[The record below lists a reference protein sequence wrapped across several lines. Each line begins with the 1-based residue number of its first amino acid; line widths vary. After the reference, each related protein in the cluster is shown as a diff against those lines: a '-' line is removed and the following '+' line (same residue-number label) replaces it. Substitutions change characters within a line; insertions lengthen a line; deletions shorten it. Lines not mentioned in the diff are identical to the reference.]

1 MRNIHTNDVIV
12 FEIMSQDFKGLAVSR
27 VNGLHPDYI
36 QVDADQTNIFHCHN
50 TNINKYDFDKI
61 SYSDV
66 IDVVDIKYLKAEVKA
81 ICDYRL
87 AQLNKERKANTN
99 LFNYNIK

>member
-1 MRNIHTNDVIV
+1 MRNISANDVVV

-50 TNINKYDFDKI
+50 NNINKYDFDKI

-66 IDVVDIKYLKAEVKA
+66 IDVVDTKYLKLSDL
-81 ICDYRL
+81 IL
-87 AQLNKERKANTN
+87 ADFPNFIN
-99 LFNYNIK
+99 

>member
-1 MRNIHTNDVIV
+1 MRNISANDVVV

-66 IDVVDIKYLKAEVKA
+66 IDVVDTKYLKLSDL
-81 ICDYRL
+81 IL
-87 AQLNKERKANTN
+87 ADFPNFIN
-99 LFNYNIK
+99 

>member
-27 VNGLHPDYI
+27 VNVLHPDYI

-50 TNINKYDFDKI
+50 SNINKYDNE
-61 SYSDV
+61 
-66 IDVVDIKYLKAEVKA
+66 KYLFGQH
-81 ICDYRL
+81 
-87 AQLNKERKANTN
+87 QLG
-99 LFNYNIK
+99 YNQYFSLS

>member
-66 IDVVDIKYLKAEVKA
+66 IDVVDTKYLKLSDL
-81 ICDYRL
+81 IL
-87 AQLNKERKANTN
+87 ADFPNFIN
-99 LFNYNIK
+99 

>member
-27 VNGLHPDYI
+27 VNVLHPDYI

-50 TNINKYDFDKI
+50 SNINKYDYDKI

-66 IDVVDIKYLKAEVKA
+66 IDVVDAKYLK
-81 ICDYRL
+81 IPDLIL
-87 AQLNKERKANTN
+87 ADFPNFLN
-99 LFNYNIK
+99 

>member
-12 FEIMSQDFKGLAVSR
+12 FEIVSQNFKGLAVSR
-27 VNGLHPDYI
+27 VNVLHPDYI

-66 IDVVDIKYLKAEVKA
+66 IDVVDTKYLKLSDL
-81 ICDYRL
+81 IL
-87 AQLNKERKANTN
+87 ADFPNFIN
-99 LFNYNIK
+99 

>member
-12 FEIMSQDFKGLAVSR
+12 FEIVSQNFKGLAVSR
-27 VNGLHPDYI
+27 VNVLHPDYI

-66 IDVVDIKYLKAEVKA
+66 IAVVDFKYLKLSDL
-81 ICDYRL
+81 IL
-87 AQLNKERKANTN
+87 ADFPNFIN
-99 LFNYNIK
+99 

>member
-12 FEIMSQDFKGLAVSR
+12 FEIISQNFKGLAVSR
-27 VNGLHPDYI
+27 VNVLHPDYI
-36 QVDADQTNIFHCHN
+36 QVDADQTNIFHGHN

-66 IDVVDIKYLKAEVKA
+66 IDVVDTKYLKLSDL
-81 ICDYRL
+81 IL
-87 AQLNKERKANTN
+87 ADFPNFLN
-99 LFNYNIK
+99 

>member
-12 FEIMSQDFKGLAVSR
+12 FEIMSQDVKGLAVSR

-66 IDVVDIKYLKAEVKA
+66 IDVVDTKYLKLSDL
-81 ICDYRL
+81 IL
-87 AQLNKERKANTN
+87 ADFPNFIN
-99 LFNYNIK
+99 

>member
-27 VNGLHPDYI
+27 VNGLYPDYI
-36 QVDADQTNIFHCHN
+36 QVDVDQTNIFHCHN

-66 IDVVDIKYLKAEVKA
+66 IDVVDTKYLKLSDL
-81 ICDYRL
+81 IL
-87 AQLNKERKANTN
+87 ADFPNFIN
-99 LFNYNIK
+99 

>member
-12 FEIMSQDFKGLAVSR
+12 FEIISQNFKGLAVSR
-27 VNGLHPDYI
+27 VNVLHPDYI

-66 IDVVDIKYLKAEVKA
+66 IAVVDIKYLKLSDL
-81 ICDYRL
+81 IL
-87 AQLNKERKANTN
+87 ADFPNFIN
-99 LFNYNIK
+99 

>member
-1 MRNIHTNDVIV
+1 MRNIHTDDVIV
-12 FEIMSQDFKGLAVSR
+12 FEIISQNFKGLAVSR
-27 VNGLHPDYI
+27 VNVLHPDYI

-66 IDVVDIKYLKAEVKA
+66 IAVVDIKYLKLSDL
-81 ICDYRL
+81 IL
-87 AQLNKERKANTN
+87 ADFPNFIN
-99 LFNYNIK
+99 

>member
-12 FEIMSQDFKGLAVSR
+12 FEIISQNFKGLAVSR
-27 VNGLHPDYI
+27 VNVLHPDYI
-36 QVDADQTNIFHCHN
+36 QVDADQTNIFHCHDTD

-66 IDVVDIKYLKAEVKA
+66 IDVVDTKYLKLSDL
-81 ICDYRL
+81 IL
-87 AQLNKERKANTN
+87 ADFPNFIN
-99 LFNYNIK
+99 